1 MCAFLNVDVLN
12 IIFIVLLLLFEF
24 DALTVNGRSV
34 QVWTEFK
41 LPQGTRSDDPL

>member
-24 DALTVNGRSV
+24 DALAVNGRSV
-34 QVWTEFK
+34 QVWIGFK
-41 LPQGTRSDDPL
+41 SSQGTRSDDPL